1 MASSGKEETE
11 QDQRHVDNSVDRT
24 ANEIIPA
31 NSGASMWTGLSFL
44 SGVFLPCKSLLL
56 HTCETKEE
64 ALSSP
69 IFWCMCP
76 YL

>member
-31 NSGASMWTGLSFL
+31 NSGASM
-44 SGVFLPCKSLLL
+44 
-56 HTCETKEE
+56 
-64 ALSSP
+64 
-69 IFWCMCP
+69 
-76 YL
+76 